1 MIVVRKLVILAA
13 SAKFNNFCVAGVD
26 IDTGEWIRPIS
37 EKLELEEAVPLDDLK
52 YPDGARVE
60 LLDVVE
66 IKFSDRAVN
75 NPFQPENF
83 FYNAKY
89 FWQKVGR
96 VTLQELIDERGFD
109 LRDKIFF
116 SDERSIFGA
125 DVEKIS
131 ERESL
136 LLLPVE
142 NLFIS
147 VKEAKD
153 HKKFFADFEY
163 RGKKFF
169 RFSVGDIAVRKNFET
184 RDVGKFFL
192 KSKAVVVFSLTNP
205 FRADYNCYK
214 ILAQIF

>member
-1 MIVVRKLVILAA
+1 MIIRKLVILAA
-13 SAKFNNFCVAGVD
+13 SAKHNNFCVAGVD
-26 IDTGEWIRPIS
+26 VDTGEWVRPIS
-37 EKLELEEAVPLDDLK
+37 EKTELEEAVPLEDLK
-52 YPDGARVE
+52 YPDGSRVE
-60 LLDVVE
+60 LLDVAE

-75 NPFQPENF
+75 NPIQPENF
-83 FYNAKY
+83 FYNEKY

-96 VTLQELIDERGFD
+96 VTLQEVIDERGFD

-116 SDERSIFGA
+116 SDERLIFGA

-131 ERESL
+131 DRESL

-147 VKEAKD
+147 IEEDED
-153 HKKFFADFEY
+153 HKKFFADFTY

-169 RFSVGDIAVRKNFET
+169 RFSVGDIAVRKKFET
-184 RDVGKFFL
+184 SGAGKFFL

-205 FRADYNCYK
+205 FHANYQCYK

>member
-1 MIVVRKLVILAA
+1 MIIRKLIILAE
-13 SAKFNNFCVAGVD
+13 SAKYNNFCVAGVD
-26 IDTGEWIRPIS
+26 IVTGKWIRPIS
-37 EKLELEEAVPLDDLK
+37 QKAELEEAVPLDDLK
-52 YPDGARVE
+52 YPDGSRVE
-60 LLDVVE
+60 LLDVAE

-75 NPFQPENF
+75 NPIQPENF
-83 FYNAKY
+83 FYNEKY

-96 VTLQELIDERGFD
+96 VTLQELIDKRGYD

-131 ERESL
+131 ARESL

-147 VKEAKD
+147 VEDAKD

-169 RFSVGDIAVRKNFET
+169 RFSVGDIAVRKKFEANGA
-184 RDVGKFFL
+184 GKYFF
-192 KSKAVVVFSLTNP
+192 KENAVVVFSLTNP
-205 FRADYNCYK
+205 YYKNAECYK
-214 ILAQIF
+214 MLAQIF